1 MIFNNNILS
10 IVTQSIQR
18 ANILVEEGRHAYATE
33 LLDTYNGYGKK
44 YLEAYIAENIK
55 TPLIQ
60 KNMKKL
66 IICYPLLQNFIDT
79 ISLVYQTQ
87 PKRQFYK
94 DGKLIVKKLTP
105 DQEPFKDKYIEDE
118 KLFDALD
125 GMYSKELKL
134 KIKKAEQLTNL
145 LQTVVYK
152 LNTRENK
159 LKMDY
164 IPNDVVVVG
173 TGIEDN
179 TQAQSIY
186 FLKGTVPQQSILG
199 TTLKLSYEYWSP
211 ETFELWTG
219 ENKETKPNGAM
230 TELRMF
236 LGENTE
242 YVHNGD
248 GFPPF
253 AVLRSELPDDDF
265 WNLKDKDVIDVIKQ
279 VNMAFTELRY
289 AQHFGSFGLK
299 YIIGAKIG
307 DESKIDLTGIM
318 ELISTN
324 NVPGQADNIQAGE
337 FKNEARIKELYE
349 SIFGMVKFLY
359 DLYGIS
365 VSRLVTTKDAQTAE
379 SKQEDNRSIQEFI
392 KYKQDVWSLNEE
404 ILFNTM
410 VSVFNRDRTA
420 DRKIPAGI
428 SMSVDFGDPSLTA
441 AEAQV
446 NIENWLVRIDNDI
459 KTALDWMMDE
469 NPDLTQEEA
478 QLLYEKNQT
487 FNKQAKPKNPMLDA
501 KGQPIPPT
509 NPDGT
514 PATVD
519 ENGNPITPAGGKQP
533 PVPPAKPPVKPAVPP
548 KV

>member
-1 MIFNNNILS
+1 MTVFNNNILS
-10 IVTQSIQR
+10 IVTQSIKR
-18 ANILVEEGRHAYATE
+18 ANIISEEARHSYATE
-33 LLDTYNGYGKK
+33 LLDTYNGCGKK
-44 YLEAYIAENIK
+44 YLELFIDENIK
-55 TPLIQ
+55 TPLIK

-94 DGKLIVKKLTP
+94 DGKLIVKKLTE
-105 DQEPFKDKYIEDE
+105 DQVPFKDKYLEDE
-118 KLFDALD
+118 KLFTALD

-134 KIKKAEQLTNL
+134 KIKKAEQITNL

-164 IPNDVVVVG
+164 IPNDVVVAG
-173 TGIEDN
+173 TDIEDN
-179 TQAQSIY
+179 TQANSIY
-186 FLKGTVPQQSILG
+186 FLKGTIPEQSLLG

-219 ENKETKPNGAM
+219 DKKEVKPNGAM
-230 TELRMF
+230 TELRTF
-236 LGENTE
+236 LEE
-242 YVHNGD
+242 DAAYIHNGS

-253 AVLRSELPDDDF
+253 AILRSELPDDDL
-265 WNLKDKDVIDVIKQ
+265 WNIKDKDVIDVIKQ
-279 VNMAFTELRY
+279 INMAFTELRY

-307 DESKIDLTGIM
+307 DESKMDLTGIM

-324 NVPGQADNIQAGE
+324 TVPGQSDNVQAGE
-337 FKNEARIKELYE
+337 FKNEARIRELYE

-410 VSVFNRDRTA
+410 VAVFNRDRTS
-420 DRKIPAGI
+420 DRKIPTGI
-428 SMSVDFGDPSLTA
+428 TMSVDFGDPSLTA

-459 KTALDWMMDE
+459 KTALDWIMDE
-469 NPDLTQEEA
+469 NPDLTEEEA
-478 QLLYEKNQT
+478 KLLYEKNQT
-487 FNKQAKPKNPMLDA
+487 FNKESKPKNPMLDA
-501 KGQPIPPT
+501 TGQPIPPT

-514 PATVD
+514 PQD
-519 ENGNPITPAGGKQP
+519 NAGGKP
-533 PVPPAKPPVKPAVPP
+533 PIPPVKPAFGKKPVPTE
-548 KV
+548 